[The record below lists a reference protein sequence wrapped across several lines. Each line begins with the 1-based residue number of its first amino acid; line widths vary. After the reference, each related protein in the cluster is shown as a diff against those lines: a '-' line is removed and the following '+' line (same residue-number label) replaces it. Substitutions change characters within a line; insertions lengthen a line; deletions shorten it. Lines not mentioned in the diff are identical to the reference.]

1 MSQAIGILELTSI
14 AKGMEL
20 GDAMLKSANVDL
32 LVSKTICPGKF
43 LLMLGG
49 DIGAIQQAIE
59 TGTSQAGEMLVDSLV
74 LANIH
79 PSVLPAISGLNSVDK
94 RQAVGIVE
102 TWSVAACI
110 SAADRAVK
118 GSNVTLVRV
127 HMAFGIGGKCYMV
140 VAGDVS
146 DVNNAGSSSLKFQ
159 LLEMPQGDMLCQG
172 LIERIGMADAQVT
185 IKTHSQKWQETVPV
199 ADHRDAVTLLL
210 EKLLGYQIINS
221 LRDIDGVGHRVAHGG
236 EFFKDSTLVT
246 DETLAQIERLAEL
259 APLHNPVNA
268 LGIHVFRQLLPDA
281 PSVAVFDTAFHQTLD
296 EPAYIYP
303 LPWHYYAELGI
314 RRYGFHGTSHKY
326 VSGVLAEKLGV
337 PLSAL
342 RVICCHLGNGSSIC
356 AIKNGRSVN
365 TSMGFTPQ
373 SGVMM
378 GTRSGDI
385 DPSILPWIAQRESK
399 TPQQLNQLLN
409 NESGLLGVSGVS
421 SDYRDVEQA
430 ANTGNRQAKLALTL
444 FAERI
449 RATIGSYIMQMGGLD
464 ALVFTGGI
472 GENSARARSAVC
484 HNLQFL
490 GLAVDEEKN
499 QRNATFIQTEN
510 ALVKVAVINT
520 NEELMIAQDVMRIAL
535 PATEGLCVPA

>member
-1 MSQAIGILELTSI
+1 M
-14 AKGMEL
+14 
-20 GDAMLKSANVDL
+20 
-32 LVSKTICPGKF
+32 
-43 LLMLGG
+43 
-49 DIGAIQQAIE
+49 
-59 TGTSQAGEMLVDSLV
+59 
-74 LANIH
+74 
-79 PSVLPAISGLNSVDK
+79 
-94 RQAVGIVE
+94 
-102 TWSVAACI
+102 
-110 SAADRAVK
+110 
-118 GSNVTLVRV
+118 
-127 HMAFGIGGKCYMV
+127 
-140 VAGDVS
+140 
-146 DVNNAGSSSLKFQ
+146 
-159 LLEMPQGDMLCQG
+159 
-172 LIERIGMADAQVT
+172 
-185 IKTHSQKWQETVPV
+185 
-199 ADHRDAVTLLL
+199 
-210 EKLLGYQIINS
+210 
-221 LRDIDGVGHRVAHGG
+221 GHRVAHGG

-296 EPAYIYP
+296 EPTYIYP
-303 LPWHYYAELGI
+303 LPWRYYAELGI

-365 TSMGFTPQ
+365 TSMGFTPK